1 MTMQHKRGE
10 FQGGV
15 VGGDRGLARL
25 NKASKL
31 HAMRISHLS
40 MASKR
45 VTDRITRDEPHLK
58 AAWYC
63 LQVRVGSEGTVEKV
77 LLNADVETLI
87 VRSGEEKIVN
97 RGRVRTV
104 SGRVVIAGYILI
116 RCLPLP
122 QAMMGLLAVEHVIGI
137 VGGAVKPYRADDNSI
152 ERFKAM
158 ALEGKYDHGGNFD
171 HDFHLQEVVKVTDG
185 PFAGFP
191 GTVIAI
197 DDERGRVRVEVG
209 IFGRPTPVE
218 LVLAQIEKI

>member
-1 MTMQHKRGE
+1 MTMQHKRGD
-10 FQGGV
+10 FQIDGRV
-15 VGGDRGLARL
+15 SSECWRRSNNASGL
-25 NKASKL
+25 
-31 HAMRISHLS
+31 MRIQIGALS
-40 MASKR
+40 MASRR
-45 VTDRITRDEPHLK
+45 VVARIIRDEPDMK
-58 AAWYC
+58 PAWYC

-77 LLNADVETLI
+77 LLDADVETLI

-97 RGRVRTV
+97 RGRVRIV

-122 QAMMGLLAVEHVIGI
+122 QAMMGLLAVKHVIGI
-137 VGGAVKPYRADDNSI
+137 VGGADRPYRADDKSI
-152 ERFKAM
+152 DRFKMM
-158 ALEGKYDHGGNFD
+158 ALEGKYDHQGKFD
-171 HDFHLQEVVKVTDG
+171 HDFELEEVVKVTDG

-191 GTVIAI
+191 GKVTAI